1 MNGLIRGIPK
11 NRKSWFN
18 DFVLLIQKSMSSGDM
33 VAPERLDLKW
43 FDFQSNASVAFR
55 KLRGGREF
63 SDVTLVSGDG
73 LQVEAHRVILA
84 SSSNFFRNIL
94 EKTLNSRPLIF
105 LRGVSMVDLTA
116 LVDFIYLGETSIQRE
131 NIEAFLALAKELGLK
146 GVEDNSAKEEQM
158 DKIGDRFPVMAPST
172 SVVSGQQSSMD
183 RESDNAEEEFLS
195 KNDIINGP
203 ALDGGIN
210 DIKPL
215 INLQDSGDTDEESD
229 QPIVSK
235 CHQSLSVKDAVELI
249 QKKSCGAVRS
259 FPPRPESGTIWR
271 FRTDK

>member
-1 MNGLIRGIPK
+1 MGRGIPK

-18 DFVLLIQKSMSSGDM
+18 DFVLLVQKSMSSGDM

-210 DIKPL
+210 DINPN
-215 INLQDSGDTDEESD
+215 INVQDSGDTDEEID
-229 QPIVSK
+229 QPIVTK
-235 CHQSLSVKDAVELI
+235 CHQSLSVKDAVDLI
-249 QKKSCGAVRS
+249 QNKKCGAVRS
-259 FPPRPESGTIWR
+259 FPPRPESGTVWR

>member
-1 MNGLIRGIPK
+1 MI
-11 NRKSWFN
+11 
-18 DFVLLIQKSMSSGDM
+18 
-33 VAPERLDLKW
+33 APERLDLKW
-43 FDFQSNASVAFR
+43 FDFQSNASLAFK

-63 SDVTLVSGDG
+63 TDVTLVSGDG
-73 LQVEAHRVILA
+73 LQVEAHKVILA
-84 SSSNFFRNIL
+84 SSSNFFKNIL
-94 EKTLNSRPLIF
+94 EKTLHSRPLIF

-146 GVEDNSAKEEQM
+146 GVEDNSAREEEM
-158 DKIGDRFPVMAPST
+158 DKIGDRFPLMAPST
-172 SVVSGQQSSMD
+172 SVVPGQQSSME

-195 KNDIINGP
+195 KTDII
-203 ALDGGIN
+203 D
-210 DIKPL
+210 DKKPL

-229 QPIVSK
+229 QPIVTK
-235 CHQSLSVKDAVELI
+235 CHQSLSVKDAVDLI

-259 FPPRPESGTIWR
+259 FPPRPESGTVWR

>member
-1 MNGLIRGIPK
+1 MSPG
-11 NRKSWFN
+11 
-18 DFVLLIQKSMSSGDM
+18 SMI
-33 VAPERLDLKW
+33 APERLDLKW
-43 FDFQSNASVAFR
+43 FDFQSNASLAFK

-73 LQVEAHRVILA
+73 LQVEAHKVILA
-84 SSSNFFRNIL
+84 SSSNFFKNIL
-94 EKTLNSRPLIF
+94 EKTLHSRPLIF

-146 GVEDNSAKEEQM
+146 GVEDNSAREEEM
-158 DKIGDRFPVMAPST
+158 DKIGDGDRFPVMAPSS
-172 SVVSGQQSSMD
+172 SVVSGKKNSMKRD
-183 RESDNAEEEFLS
+183 LDNAEEEFLP

-210 DIKPL
+210 DKKPL

-235 CHQSLSVKDAVELI
+235 CHQSLSVKDAVDLI

-259 FPPRPESGTIWR
+259 FPPRPESGTVWR

>member
-1 MNGLIRGIPK
+1 MDHADERVGLQWDHFESNLGSK
-11 NRKSWFN
+11 F
-18 DFVLLIQKSMSSGDM
+18 
-33 VAPERLDLKW
+33 ADL
-43 FDFQSNASVAFR
+43 R
-55 KLRGGREF
+55 REEHF
-63 SDVTLVSGDG
+63 SDVTLVSEDG
-73 LQVEAHRVILA
+73 QLFQTHKILLSA
-84 SSSNFFRNIL
+84 TSPLLDNLLKS
-94 EKTLNSRPLIF
+94 EDHPKPLIF

-158 DKIGDRFPVMAPST
+158 DKIGDRFPVMAPNT

-215 INLQDSGDTDEESD
+215 INLQDSGDTDEESN
-229 QPIVSK
+229 QPIVTK
-235 CHQSLSVKDAVELI
+235 CHQSLSVKDAVDLI

-259 FPPRPESGTIWR
+259 FPPRPESGTVWR